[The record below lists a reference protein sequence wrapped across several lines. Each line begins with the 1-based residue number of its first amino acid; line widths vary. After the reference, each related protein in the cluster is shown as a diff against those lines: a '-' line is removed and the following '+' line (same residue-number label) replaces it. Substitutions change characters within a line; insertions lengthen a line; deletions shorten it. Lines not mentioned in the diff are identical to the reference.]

1 MVISRPRQG
10 AGRLRGCP
18 SRLGAPDLG
27 RRHDPHREASARKNA
42 QHEHNHAYGHLR
54 RSAWPLHVGLDRYH
68 GEALLIQGSA
78 PTSRRKRLGPTRAP
92 CCREITRWPSA
103 TTGQAQFIPSGLS
116 VAIHPPSGPLLGVR
130 GCAVQLP
137 RGRSARRPGRCDY
150 AAPDCWGHASED
162 PGSSRQAPPALGPA
176 HSAPRT
182 RKLRQSK
189 NSLDG
194 RAPSAAWREAS
205 NREAPLL
212 PDRKPGEGR
221 SEVGTMVPRSL
232 ASSPWGGREA
242 P

>member
-1 MVISRPRQG
+1 MTHIARPAPERMPNTNTTTPMVIF
-10 AGRLRGCP
+10 AGRL
-18 SRLGAPDLG
+18 
-27 RRHDPHREASARKNA
+27 
-42 QHEHNHAYGHLR
+42 GH
-54 RSAWPLHVGLDRYH
+54 STSVSTVTMGKPLSS
-68 GEALLIQGSA
+68 QGPA

-92 CCREITRWPSA
+92 CCREVTRWPR
-103 TTGQAQFIPSGLS
+103 QFIPSGLS

-162 PGSSRQAPPALGPA
+162 PGSSRRAPPALGPA

-194 RAPSAAWREAS
+194 RAPSGCVAGGFQS
-205 NREAPLL
+205 
-212 PDRKPGEGR
+212 R
-221 SEVGTMVPRSL
+221 SSL
-232 ASSPWGGREA
+232 TA
-242 P
+242 